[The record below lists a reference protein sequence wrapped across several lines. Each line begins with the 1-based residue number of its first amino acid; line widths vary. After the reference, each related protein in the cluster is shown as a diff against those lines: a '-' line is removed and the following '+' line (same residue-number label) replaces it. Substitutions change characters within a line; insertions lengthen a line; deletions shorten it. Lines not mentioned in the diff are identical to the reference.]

1 MMRNRKN
8 RKNTNRLTWL
18 LFGAAVVLLAG
29 SVAGSSRAALTYYN
43 ENYQANLEMSAPIG
57 VTITSG
63 ALQAGTTG
71 DAGPITTE
79 VKNLVPG
86 KKYPVNLAVE
96 NTGDIDAYVRV
107 ILRCYWKDKNG
118 KRRDVDPKLI
128 EKEVPAG
135 WLEDASAATSE
146 QVILYYQTPLKAGE
160 AEGTATLVKN
170 LSVNV
175 DVAKHATWNTEGTTT
190 TYDYDGLTLVVEA
203 EADAVQTHSPAA
215 AIESAWGKEVTLD
228 GETITSVK

>member
-1 MMRNRKN
+1 MMRNQKN
-8 RKNTNRLTWL
+8 RKNTNRLTFI
-18 LFGAAVVLLAG
+18 LFGAAVVLLAA
-29 SVAGSSRAALTYYN
+29 SVTGSSRAALTYYN
-43 ENYQANLEMSAPIG
+43 ENYQADLEMSDPIG

-63 ALQAGTTG
+63 DPQAGTTG
-71 DAGPITTE
+71 DAGPLTTE
-79 VKNLVPG
+79 VQNLVPG
-86 KKYPVNLAVE
+86 KKYTVNLAVE
-96 NTGDIDAYVRV
+96 NTGKIDAYVRV
-107 ILRCYWKDKNG
+107 ILRCYWKDETG

-135 WLEDASAATSE
+135 WLEDGPAATSE
-146 QVILYYQTPLKAGE
+146 QVILYYRPPLAVGE
-160 AEGTATLVKN
+160 TASLVEN